1 MKRMSNMETNQV
13 FDLQRFE
20 SEIRRVVL
28 SRRRTVLLQ
37 ALIVVSLIILG
48 MLYIQY
54 LALNRIAYQKEYIDI
69 MMRTSVLTSEM
80 VYILSVTVILGC
92 IAGSLLF
99 MGIGSKGVRCEIL
112 TTPTS
117 MFEKYLAQWLLYIP
131 GFFVVV
137 ILSVVAGDCVRVV
150 LFSIKAPEGVSIYS
164 LLTLM
169 RDDSDDFIRM
179 IQIAACYYFVF
190 SSLFVLGALV
200 WSRNCFLKTFSVI
213 VATGIA
219 LFVWTVAWHET
230 FNSDLHKFYDIIPG
244 SKAWW
249 AVAISLLF
257 ALFNWWLAYRRFK
270 ETDIMPH
277 ISAKTK

>member
-1 MKRMSNMETNQV
+1 METNQV

-99 MGIGSKGVRCEIL
+99 MGIGSKGVRCE
-112 TTPTS
+112 
-117 MFEKYLAQWLLYIP
+117 
-131 GFFVVV
+131 
-137 ILSVVAGDCVRVV
+137 
-150 LFSIKAPEGVSIYS
+150 LFDNS
-164 LLTLM
+164 
-169 RDDSDDFIRM
+169 
-179 IQIAACYYFVF
+179 YFDV
-190 SSLFVLGALV
+190 
-200 WSRNCFLKTFSVI
+200 
-213 VATGIA
+213 
-219 LFVWTVAWHET
+219 
-230 FNSDLHKFYDIIPG
+230 
-244 SKAWW
+244 
-249 AVAISLLF
+249 
-257 ALFNWWLAYRRFK
+257 
-270 ETDIMPH
+270 
-277 ISAKTK
+277 